1 MAESL
6 HSEANSS
13 AVASAAVAGLQL
25 VGFTMAE
32 LEQALILQT
41 LAHYQGNRTRAA
53 NVLGISVRTL
63 RNKIN
68 EYAAQ
73 GAMVTKP
80 SRRSPR
86 QGTYDSRARKQR
98 LYRSDRTSLIG
109 LTL

>member
-1 MAESL
+1 MTRILDGVSMAEIL
-6 HSEANSS
+6 HADANWSVADHS
-13 AVASAAVAGLQL
+13 AVVRQL

-32 LEQALILQT
+32 LERALILQT

-80 SRRSPR
+80 SR
-86 QGTYDSRARKQR
+86 
-98 LYRSDRTSLIG
+98 
-109 LTL
+109 